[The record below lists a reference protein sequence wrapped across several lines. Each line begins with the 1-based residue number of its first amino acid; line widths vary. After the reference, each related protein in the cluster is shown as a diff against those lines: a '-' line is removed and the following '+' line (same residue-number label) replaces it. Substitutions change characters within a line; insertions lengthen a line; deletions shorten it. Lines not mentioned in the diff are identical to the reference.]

1 MGTAQEPSIY
11 DIEYYGLKISVKTLL
26 ETNNELFS
34 SKTSPSVRNKLNS
47 RNRLLKIFKD
57 RPILELKRHIK
68 NLNIEIKNYFFSEK
82 RNNVRHKII
91 PGNCKSLW
99 NAVNTAYD
107 NGTTSLPECMTL
119 GGVGVDVHER
129 SDCFA
134 KHFEQKVK
142 TITENVTVTGQ
153 VYNGYRKV
161 FAHEEMFM
169 SINEVDKCIRYYVK
183 VKGPNKFVDN

>member
-1 MGTAQEPSIY
+1 M
-11 DIEYYGLKISVKTLL
+11 
-26 ETNNELFS
+26 
-34 SKTSPSVRNKLNS
+34 
-47 RNRLLKIFKD
+47 
-57 RPILELKRHIK
+57 
-68 NLNIEIKNYFFSEK
+68 
-82 RNNVRHKII
+82 RHKII

-99 NAVNTAYD
+99 NAVNAAYD

-129 SDCFA
+129 SDCFT

-161 FAHEEMFM
+161 FAHEEMFR
-169 SINEVDKCIRYYVK
+169 SINEVDKCIRSVK
-183 VKGPNKFVDN
+183 HKNSEGYDRIPQIILVDGADHLLLPLSKLFEKI

>member
-1 MGTAQEPSIY
+1 MDWTNNAETVQ
-11 DIEYYGLKISVKTLL
+11 DIWNDFETKLIRVIDSVVPLR

-34 SKTSPSVRNKLNS
+34 SKISPSVRNKLNS

-57 RPILELKRHIK
+57 RPTLELKRRIK
-68 NLNIEIKNYFFSEK
+68 NLNIEIRNYFFSEK

-99 NAVNTAYD
+99 NAVNAAYD

-153 VYNGYRKV
+153 VYNSVLYNLSSCSVILSTLRKGG
-161 FAHEEMFM
+161 H
-169 SINEVDKCIRYYVK
+169 
-183 VKGPNKFVDN
+183 